1 MTLWHKEILLLI
13 ALLILLGLLGVFIG
27 HFLLLYLIAL
37 SLLLLRQYIQVYRF
51 EKWIKFGGAGKY
63 PENNGIWGDIYY
75 HVYRLRKSQKK
86 RKKKLTK
93 MIDQFRKST
102 EALPDAAVVLGGHDE
117 IEWANKSAM
126 RVLGLQRA
134 DKGQRIINL
143 FRHPDFLGYLKM
155 GSFDNAI
162 IIPSPVDSSI
172 ILSVRVVAYGAGLR
186 LLLAQ
191 DVTQLKKMESM
202 RKDFVANVSHELR
215 TPLTVLKGYL
225 ETLKDMDDQD
235 SPLLTNSLRQMQN
248 QTERMEHLVDD
259 LLLLTRLETQRKK
272 TVCVDICGL
281 LTAICNEE
289 GNLKSASERIQ
300 LLLETPKGL
309 MGVQEDLRSAFSNLL
324 INALKYSPE
333 ESLVSVRWYRDGN
346 EVRLDVT
353 DHGEGVAPLEIPRI
367 TERFYRVDVK
377 RNRKLSG
384 TGLGL
389 AIVKHVL
396 LNHNARLEIAS
407 ELGKGSCFS
416 CVFPESIICYEQE

>member
-1 MTLWHKEILLLI
+1 MLI
-13 ALLILLGLLGVFIG
+13 ALLVLLGFLGIFIG
-27 HFLLLYLIAL
+27 HFLLVYLIAL
-37 SLLLLRQYIQVYRF
+37 SILLLRQYIQLYRF
-51 EKWIKFGGAGKY
+51 EKWIRFGGAGKY
-63 PENNGIWGDIYY
+63 PEINGIWASIYY

-126 RVLGLQRA
+126 KVLGLQRA

-143 FRHPDFLGYLKM
+143 FRHPDFLSYLQL
-155 GSFDNAI
+155 GNFDNAI
-162 IIPSPVDSSI
+162 IIPSPIDNGI

-225 ETLKDMDDQD
+225 ETLKDMDEQD
-235 SPLLTNSLRQMQN
+235 SPLLTNSLRQMQS

-272 TVCVDICGL
+272 AVCVDVCGL
-281 LTAICNEE
+281 LTAICNED

-309 MGVQEDLRSAFSNLL
+309 IGVQEDLRSAFSNLL

-333 ESLVSVRWYRDGN
+333 ESLVSVRWYRDGDAI
-346 EVRLDVT
+346 RLDVI
-353 DHGEGVAPLEIPRI
+353 DRGEGVAPIEIPRI
-367 TERFYRVDVK
+367 TERFYRVEVK
-377 RNRKLSG
+377 RKRKLSG

-396 LNHNARLEIAS
+396 LNHNARLEIVS

-416 CVFPESIICYEQE
+416 CIFPESIICYEQE